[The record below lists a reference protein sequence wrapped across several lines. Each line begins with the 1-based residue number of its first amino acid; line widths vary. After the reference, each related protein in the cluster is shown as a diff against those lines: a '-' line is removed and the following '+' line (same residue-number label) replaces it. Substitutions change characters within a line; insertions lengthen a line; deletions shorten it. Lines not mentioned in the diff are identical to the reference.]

1 MLSDEQLEQRQQAA
15 RTHGAHS
22 FEARGV
28 EALTNE
34 QRPIYTEI
42 REQVQTR
49 DGVLELLKEQTVK
62 AVMMVELL
70 TAYAVES
77 QRAGVPLDDIKTFN
91 RLPAFFNSAHRALK
105 ILLDEQTAGKGSSA
119 EMDKIKQVID
129 ELRD

>member
-1 MLSDEQLEQRQQAA
+1 M
-15 RTHGAHS
+15 
-22 FEARGV
+22 
-28 EALTNE
+28 
-34 QRPIYTEI
+34 
-42 REQVQTR
+42 
-49 DGVLELLKEQTVK
+49 KEQTVK

-129 ELRD
+129 ELRE

>member
-1 MLSDEQLEQRQQAA
+1 MLSDDQIEQRQNAA
-15 RTHGAHS
+15 RTHGAHA

-28 EALTNE
+28 EALTEN

-49 DGVLELLKEQTVK
+49 DGVLELMKEQTVK
-62 AVMMVELL
+62 AVMVVELL

-77 QRAGVPLDDIKTFN
+77 QRAGVPLDDIKTLN
-91 RLPAFFNSAHRALK
+91 RLPAFFNSAQRALK
-105 ILLDEQTAGKGSSA
+105 ILLDEQTAGKGSTA

-129 ELRD
+129 ELRT